1 MERMEE
7 ICVLQT
13 QIEFKTKVRK
23 QFDCLL
29 LRIRTEHIKKVFV
42 CMFLWYFCCYITRPD
57 VRGFQVRRQSSR
69 KRCFSFISTF
79 FLKYLANISFNPKMT
94 Q

>member
-13 QIEFKTKVRK
+13 QIEFKTKVRE

-29 LRIRTEHIKKVFV
+29 LRIRTERIKEVFV
-42 CMFLWYFCCYITRPD
+42 CMFLWYFLLLYYTPWCE
-57 VRGFQVRRQSSR
+57 GFSS
-69 KRCFSFISTF
+69 KETV
-79 FLKYLANISFNPKMT
+79 
-94 Q
+94 